1 MKKIIILGGLL
12 FTLAF
17 DTAFAGVTITSF
29 GLRRKSDSGQSAEAG
44 DVLEVKFEAT
54 IDGDDEEIDLIDRSD
69 SFTGSNRVRAIGDT
83 SSTTPSDN
91 TTTNAIFGS
100 TVSISNTSFGATGAT
115 FEITVPTLPDSI
127 NTFQIGLA
135 ARGLDNGSSG
145 NVSSFW
151 SAQSPSSAD
160 FTKVNSAPAGYFTHI
175 DIVQP
180 STETPTFVSPAA
192 SSSDNSSLAYNF
204 TLPEEASTGTVQL
217 TFTRT
222 GGTAD
227 SNSPHTLTFSNT
239 TAIQYT
245 GTISAT
251 TSSPFFAVSS
261 GLLSL
266 TSSHTNGLV
275 DGTIYTVQLSYQD
288 SDLNAAATVDHT
300 DFTFDN
306 STSAPTITS
315 PTTGSGASTNFDID
329 FSLPETATNGSIVAT
344 ITRTAGST
352 DIGSPH
358 ELTINGITS
367 SGAKTLTLNTSALG
381 SSTISGGSVSLS
393 GGASLAVGAI
403 YSIELEYQDD
413 LGNSATSTTN
423 TSITF
428 SGSNATVNIT
438 GTPNDATIISDN
450 TLVYTLTMSTS
461 SGSATLNAVTI
472 DATGT
477 ASASD
482 FATNGMQLVL
492 DSNGNSTFDDETD
505 TVLGTQDFSSSI
517 TFSSLTQSVTT
528 STTRLFVT
536 ARRSGT
542 QEITDNV
549 QFNVNEQS
557 NFTFTGGTPA
567 GTFPLSSSDN
577 SLPVELTEFT
587 AKPIS
592 NLKNGTFGIS
602 ISWTTESETNNNY
615 FILERKELGKEKW
628 EILSER
634 IYSLNGNSASS
645 QNYIFEDTENLK
657 FNTTYEYRIYDV
669 DLEGNSNLNEM
680 ITKATTI
687 SENSLKP
694 KSFVLERAFPNPFNP
709 TTNIS
714 FALPKDSKVSLKIF
728 NIIGQ
733 EVRTLVNNE
742 TLNASFYSFQWDG
755 KDNLGNS
762 VAAGIY
768 FVKVTAN
775 EYAETQ
781 KITFLK

>member
-1 MKKIIILGGLL
+1 MKKILILQVMLL
-12 FTLAF
+12 TLAF
-17 DTAFAGVTITSF
+17 DAAFAGVTITSF

-44 DVLEVKFEAT
+44 EVLEVKFEAT

-91 TTTNAIFGS
+91 TTSNAIFGS
-100 TVSISNTSFGATGAT
+100 TISISNTSFGTTGAT
-115 FEITVPTLPDSI
+115 FEVTIPTLPDSI

-180 STETPTFVSPAA
+180 STQTPTFVSPAA
-192 SSSDNSSLAYNF
+192 SSSDNSTLAYNF
-204 TLPEEASTGTVQL
+204 TLPEEATSGTVQL

-227 SNSPHTLTFSNT
+227 ANSPHTLIFSNT

-245 GTISAT
+245 GSINAT

-266 TSSHTNGLV
+266 TSSHTSGLV

-288 SDLNAAATVDHT
+288 ATPNAAATVDHT
-300 DFTFDN
+300 NFTFDS

-315 PTTGSGASTNFDID
+315 PTTGSGAATDFDVD
-329 FSLPETATNGSIVAT
+329 FNLPEDATSGTIIAT

-358 ELTINGITS
+358 QLTINGITS
-367 SGAKTLTLNTSALG
+367 SGAKTLALNTSTLG
-381 SSTISGGSVSLS
+381 SSTISGGTVSLS
-393 GGASLAVGAI
+393 GGAALAVGAI
-403 YSIELEYQDD
+403 YSIELKYQDA
-413 LGNSATSTTN
+413 LGNSEASTTN

-438 GTPNDATIISDN
+438 GTPNNDTITNVN
-450 TLVYTLTMSTS
+450 TLVYTLTMSTT
-461 SGSATLNAVTI
+461 SGSATLNSVI
-472 DATGT
+472 FDATGT

-492 DSNGNSTFDDETD
+492 DSNGNSTFDNDTD
-505 TVLGTQDFSSSI
+505 TVLGTQNFSGAI
-517 TFSSLTQSVTT
+517 TFSSLTQSIST
-528 STTRLFVT
+528 STSRLFLT

-542 QEITDNV
+542 QVITDNV

-577 SLPVELTEFT
+577 SLPVELTEFS
-587 AKPIS
+587 AKPIY
-592 NLKNGTFGIS
+592 NLQNSTVGIS
-602 ISWTTESETNNNY
+602 ISWTTESETNNDY
-615 FILERKELGKEKW
+615 FVLERKEFGQESW
-628 EILSER
+628 ER
-634 IYSLNGNSASS
+634 ISQKVFSLNGNSASS
-645 QNYIFEDTENLK
+645 QNYTFEDLDNLK
-657 FNTTYEYRIYDV
+657 FNTTYEYRIFDV
-669 DLEGNSNLNEM
+669 DLEGNSNLNEL
-680 ITKATTI
+680 TAKATTV
-687 SENSLKP
+687 SENVLRP
-694 KSFVLERAFPNPFNP
+694 KTFVLEKAFPNPFNP
-709 TTNIS
+709 STNIS
-714 FALPKDSKVSLKIF
+714 FALPQDSKVSLRIF
-728 NIIGQ
+728 NLLGQ

-742 TLNASFYSFQWDG
+742 ALAAQYHSYKWDG
-755 KDNLGNS
+755 KDDLGNS
-762 VAAGIY
+762 VSTGVY
-768 FVKVTAN
+768 FVKVTADKFS
-775 EYAETQ
+775 ETQ

>member
-1 MKKIIILGGLL
+1 MKRFIILQLVL
-12 FTLAF
+12 MTLVF
-17 DTAFAGVTITSF
+17 DAAFAGVTITSF

-44 DVLEVKFEAT
+44 EVLEVKFEAT
-54 IDGDDEEIDLIDRSD
+54 INGDDEEIDLIDRSD
-69 SFTGSNRVRAIGDT
+69 SFSGSNRVRAIGDT

-91 TTTNAIFGS
+91 IATNAIFGS
-100 TVSISNTSFGATGAT
+100 TISISNTSFGTTGAT
-115 FEITVPTLPDSI
+115 FEVTIPTLPDSI
-127 NTFQIGLA
+127 STFQIGLA

-204 TLPEEASTGTVQL
+204 TLPEAASTGTVQL

-227 SNSPHTLTFSNT
+227 ANSPHTLVFSNT

-245 GTISAT
+245 GSINAT
-251 TSSPFFAVSS
+251 TSSPFFAVTS

-266 TSSHTNGLV
+266 TSSHTSGLV

-288 SDLNAAATVDHT
+288 SDLNTAATVDHT
-300 DFTFDN
+300 NFTFDN

-315 PTTGSGASTNFDID
+315 PTTGSGAATDFDID
-329 FSLPETATNGSIVAT
+329 FNLPEDATTGTIIAT

-367 SGAKTLTLNTSALG
+367 SGAKTLALNTSTLG
-381 SSTISGGSVSLS
+381 SSTIAGGTVSLS

-403 YSIELEYQDD
+403 YSIELQYQDA
-413 LGNSATSTTN
+413 LGNPAASTTN

-438 GTPNDATIISDN
+438 GTPNNDTITNEN
-450 TLVYTLTMSTS
+450 TLVYTLTMSTT
-461 SGSATLNAVTI
+461 SGSATLNSVTI

-482 FATNGMQLVL
+482 FETNGMQLVL
-492 DSNGNSTFDDETD
+492 DSNGNSTFDNETD
-505 TVLGTQDFSSSI
+505 TILGTQNFSGAI
-517 TFSSLTQSVTT
+517 TFSGLTQSITT
-528 STTRLFVT
+528 STSRIFLT

-542 QEITDNV
+542 QDITDNV

-587 AKPIS
+587 AEPIF
-592 NLKNGTFGIS
+592 NLKNGTAGIA
-602 ISWTTESETNNNY
+602 ISWTTESETNNDY
-615 FILERKELGKEKW
+615 FILERKEFGQESW
-628 EILSER
+628 ER
-634 IYSLNGNSASS
+634 ISQKIFSINGNSASS
-645 QNYIFEDTENLK
+645 QSYTFEDLENLK
-657 FNTTYEYRIYDV
+657 FSTVYKYRIFDV
-669 DLEGNSNLNEM
+669 DLEGNSNLNEL
-680 ITKATTI
+680 TVKATTV
-687 SENSLKP
+687 SENVLRP
-694 KSFVLERAFPNPFNP
+694 KTFVLEKAFPNPFNP
-709 TTNIS
+709 STNIS
-714 FALPKDSKVSLKIF
+714 FALPEDSKVSLRVF
-728 NIIGQ
+728 NLLGQ

-742 TLNASFYSFQWDG
+742 SLTANYHSYKWDG
-755 KDNLGNS
+755 KDDLGNS
-762 VAAGIY
+762 VSTGIY

-775 EYAETQ
+775 EYSETQ